1 MALTRRINSNDV
13 KDEEFFILLPT
24 KSIEDICNRQNNQ
37 STFKLFIYLCKWRQ
51 MFSTNS
57 PLMFSSKDCCDFMG
71 IKKKD
76 TVNSSAWKDLIRL
89 GYLEVIDKEK
99 EIYNFKFSI

>member
-1 MALTRRINSNDV
+1 
-13 KDEEFFILLPT
+13 
-24 KSIEDICNRQNNQ
+24 
-37 STFKLFIYLCKWRQ
+37 
-51 MFSTNS
+51 
-57 PLMFSSKDCCDFMG
+57 MFSSKDCCDFMG